1 MNQWRTNCFIWKILD
16 KMHDLTNSGQNEI
29 INRPFDN
36 YSSWNVYVSFLC
48 RCTIPS
54 KSPLVDIGKFSP
66 NTDLSAVFD
75 GYFVLDTT
83 VFNFFSLNNTLP
95 EDTLE
100 FIVWYDFCDGAADTC
115 YQKVKILLTRV
126 HGTITVY
133 ICYSQSVKSA
143 VSWNGWYF

>member
-1 MNQWRTNCFIWKILD
+1 MLD
-16 KMHDLTNSGQNEI
+16 SKNSGQNAWFDQFRTKCN
-29 INRPFDN
+29 NRPFDN

-100 FIVWYDFCDGAADTC
+100 FVVWYDFCDGAADTC
-115 YQKVKILLTRV
+115 YQKVKILLTHV
-126 HGTITVY
+126 HRTITVY
-133 ICYSQSVKSA
+133 KQQNMSA
-143 VSWNGWYF
+143 MRLFLCPFAPTSHSNT